1 MLNRFGQAMMVLSF
15 LGAKPASADC
25 GAVDFL
31 SLALPD
37 VVKHPIGTALELAYF
52 GLDVSDDG
60 KIVRLEDGTTLKIG
74 LDGNRTPQLRLV
86 EATIAEQFHDR
97 YPLQFDLEARKK
109 PYFDP
114 GRARNDAFFKALYFP
129 NKSSARAS
137 LRLIRGPEPL
147 GAKFYMTLRRN
158 VACQLAKALEEIAKT
173 RYVNNP
179 IFQNVG
185 GSFSWRKISG
195 TNRLSAHSFGI
206 AFDVNAQLG
215 GYWRW
220 SGEVEGQVEEYD
232 NNLPAEVVGIFERYG
247 FIWGGKW
254 HHYDGMHFEYRPE
267 LILYARIV
275 VR

>member
-1 MLNRFGQAMMVLSF
+1 MLNGFGQAMMILSF
-15 LGAKPASADC
+15 LGAKPVSADC

-37 VVKHPIGTALELAYF
+37 AVEYPIGAALKLAYS

-60 KIVRLEDGTTLKIG
+60 KTIRFEDGTALEIG
-74 LDGNRTPQLRLV
+74 SDRNRSPQLRLV

-97 YPLQFDLEARKK
+97 YPLQLDLEARKK

-114 GRARNDAFFKALYFP
+114 GRARNDVFFRALYFP

-137 LRLIRGPEPL
+137 LKLTQGPGAL

-158 VACQLAKALEEIAKT
+158 VACQLAVALDEIAKT
-173 RYVNNP
+173 RYANSP
-179 IFQNVG
+179 IFKNVG
-185 GSFSWRKISG
+185 GSFFWRKISG
-195 TNRLSAHSFGI
+195 TDRLSAHSFGI

-220 SGEVEGQVEEYD
+220 SGETEGQVGEYD
-232 NNLPAEVVGIFERYG
+232 NNLPAEVVSIFERYG
-247 FIWGGKW
+247 FIWGGN
-254 HHYDGMHFEYRPE
+254 GTIMTGCISSTAPS
-267 LILYARIV
+267 
-275 VR
+275 